1 MIEFIS
7 YLSYLEISR
16 NELRLTCLADRKL
29 EKEVTSNLI
38 RPL

>member
-16 NELRLTCLADRKL
+16 NELRLTCLAGRQF
-29 EKEVTSNLI
+29 EKEVKSNLM
-38 RPL
+38 RSF